1 MGSIV
6 AILVFGAIYSIV
18 YVVKSLAS
26 SPGEDKQV
34 FGESFPTVD
43 ILEPVQDDSVNELPI
58 AVQPAPAKSPAQKR
72 RDVDRSPQ
80 THSPVAQE
88 VEKKERLVKLGN
100 KTEAK
105 RAFLYS
111 EIFNRKY

>member
-34 FGESFPTVD
+34 FGESFPTVG
-43 ILEPVQDDSVNELPI
+43 ILEPVQEEPDGAEP
-58 AVQPAPAKSPAQKR
+58 AVVMTAPASKTKQKKPV
-72 RDVDRSPQ
+72 VDRAPQ
-80 THSPVAQE
+80 TKPAVLLE
-88 VEKKERLVKLGN
+88 PEKKERLVKLAG